1 MKPPLC
7 FICLVS
13 FLVLL
18 LDLQKNSVYSIP
30 NRNIET
36 WMDSIYFCHG
46 GGSSVPDSVAGG
58 GSYCG
63 EIKEPQR
70 YTKVITTS
78 LALQK
83 FVLALA
89 YGARASPLLC
99 PWCWPSTEQSEGILS
114 TPVCENNLARV
125 QHTMH
130 IKPQISPQWLC
141 WLYKESHLSHLV
153 ETALFLSSLY
163 SCDETCPGHLGMRS
177 FSLLLWLLLLPLSQQ
192 CACTRLKQRPKR
204 AAVLLSC
211 SLPAFQQATLSL
223 MPAVSA
229 FGLQALGCWAM
240 GNGEQLTV
248 SQPLPPA
255 QVNVTSC
262 CYFPFLCSHWGALPC
277 PQVCLPA
284 FILNNNKARCQW
296 PCANI
301 PRQVPSFPGLCLL
314 FQQLLLPQMLGLSCH
329 FQPAR
334 SRKFVMLSMQCAKG
348 SHLTEWPCHLS
359 SLSKLLMKTGSL
371 T

>member
-99 PWCWPSTEQSEGILS
+99 PWCWPSTGQSKGSLS

-141 WLYKESHLSHLV
+141 WLFVQRVTSVTFSGNCPV
-153 ETALFLSSLY
+153 FIQSLFLWWNLPWSFGNEKFLSAAVAIAAAPVTAVCLHSTKAEAKKSSRPSLLFPA
-163 SCDETCPGHLGMRS
+163 SFPAGDSQPHACCLRLWPSGPGLLSNGQWGTADCQPASSTCSGQCHLMLL
-177 FSLLLWLLLLPLSQQ
+177 FSLPVF
-192 CACTRLKQRPKR
+192 T
-204 AAVLLSC
+204 
-211 SLPAFQQATLSL
+211 
-223 MPAVSA
+223 
-229 FGLQALGCWAM
+229 LGCSA
-240 GNGEQLTV
+240 
-248 SQPLPPA
+248 LPP
-255 QVNVTSC
+255 
-262 CYFPFLCSHWGALPC
+262 
-277 PQVCLPA
+277 
-284 FILNNNKARCQW
+284 
-296 PCANI
+296 
-301 PRQVPSFPGLCLL
+301 
-314 FQQLLLPQMLGLSCH
+314 
-329 FQPAR
+329 
-334 SRKFVMLSMQCAKG
+334 
-348 SHLTEWPCHLS
+348 
-359 SLSKLLMKTGSL
+359 SLSACLHP
-371 T
+371 